1 MDKNQLEVKVGQQ
14 QDYINELEAA
24 ILPFSA
30 FIPHLKAADVQRK
43 AAVDIG
49 VGVERLR
56 TVIGLC
62 EQINAREDVLDLEH
76 DQDEE
81 MAREG
86 DDDQAD

>member
-49 VGVERLR
+49 IGVERLR

-62 EQINAREDVLDLEH
+62 EKIHARETPDPI
-76 DQDEE
+76 DQATAEDK
-81 MAREG
+81 AH
-86 DDDQAD
+86 DDQAN